1 MSTGLCAQWA
11 QGRRLD
17 CRAAGDSLE
26 AGFALGRH
34 FMGYAIVWLINTII
48 SLMIWFII
56 AQAILSWLVAFDV
69 VNYRNRFVYSVGT
82 FLDRITSP
90 LLEPFRRM
98 IPSLGGID
106 ISPIVVIL
114 LLQFVTVLFN
124 RSAAPA
130 LIAMLG

>member
-1 MSTGLCAQWA
+1 
-11 QGRRLD
+11 
-17 CRAAGDSLE
+17 
-26 AGFALGRH
+26 
-34 FMGYAIVWLINTII
+34 MGYAIVWLINTII

-114 LLQFVTVLFN
+114 LLQFVNVLFM
-124 RSAAPA
+124 RTAAPA
-130 LIAMLG
+130 LVAMLG